1 MNYFKQLAV
10 ITTLTLSFNCLAN
23 ENPDNIWVTI
33 DSTSAQHYQHEQG
46 TFLQK
51 MQFAHRKSSILPDV
65 DLLSVPRDAVNN
77 LSEFMHQ
84 NYNRCGGFVAHSS
97 FEEAIDYAKKL
108 AVVQNSQA
116 TSAFNYSIDNAQT
129 VQSLISAQ
137 SPINL
142 QSTVNSLT
150 SFNNRY
156 YTSQTGVDAS
166 QWLQS
171 YWQQIASVRSDIT
184 IESYQHSWAQSS
196 VIVTI
201 AGAENADEIVIIGGH
216 LDSIN

>member
-33 DSTSAQHYQHEQG
+33 DSTAAQHYQHEQG

-51 MQFAHRKSSILPDV
+51 MPFSHRKSSILPDV

-97 FEEAIDYAKKL
+97 FEEANDYAKQL

-137 SPINL
+137 SPIHL
-142 QSTVNSLT
+142 QSTVN
-150 SFNNRY
+150 
-156 YTSQTGVDAS
+156 
-166 QWLQS
+166 
-171 YWQQIASVRSDIT
+171 
-184 IESYQHSWAQSS
+184 
-196 VIVTI
+196 
-201 AGAENADEIVIIGGH
+201 
-216 LDSIN
+216 

>member
-1 MNYFKQLAV
+1 MSLCTRTAKQ
-10 ITTLTLSFNCLAN
+10 
-23 ENPDNIWVTI
+23 
-33 DSTSAQHYQHEQG
+33 
-46 TFLQK
+46 
-51 MQFAHRKSSILPDV
+51 
-65 DLLSVPRDAVNN
+65 
-77 LSEFMHQ
+77 
-84 NYNRCGGFVAHSS
+84 
-97 FEEAIDYAKKL
+97 L